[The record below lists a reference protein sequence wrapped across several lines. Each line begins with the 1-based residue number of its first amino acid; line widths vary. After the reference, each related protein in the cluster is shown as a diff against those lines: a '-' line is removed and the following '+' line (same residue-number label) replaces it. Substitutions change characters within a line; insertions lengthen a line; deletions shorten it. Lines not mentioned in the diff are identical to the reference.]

1 MLAELAD
8 IVLLWIMGQMLKTSQ
23 VALLLHVSE
32 RTVRRWAD
40 NKIIKA
46 KVLPSGHRRF
56 DEKEINKIKQ
66 GA

>member
-1 MLAELAD
+1 LAD
-8 IVLLWIMGQMLKTSQ
+8 IVLISVMGQMLKTSE

-56 DEKEINKIKQ
+56 DEKEIIKIKQ
-66 GA
+66 GE

>member
-1 MLAELAD
+1 MAD
-8 IVLLWIMGQMLKTSQ
+8 IVLISVMGQMLKTSE

-46 KVLPSGHRRF
+46 KVLPSVHRRF

>member
-1 MLAELAD
+1 MAEIML
-8 IVLLWIMGQMLKTSQ
+8 ISVMGQMLKTSE

>member
-1 MLAELAD
+1 
-8 IVLLWIMGQMLKTSQ
+8 MGQMLKTSQ
-23 VALLLHVSE
+23 VALMLHVSE

-66 GA
+66 GE